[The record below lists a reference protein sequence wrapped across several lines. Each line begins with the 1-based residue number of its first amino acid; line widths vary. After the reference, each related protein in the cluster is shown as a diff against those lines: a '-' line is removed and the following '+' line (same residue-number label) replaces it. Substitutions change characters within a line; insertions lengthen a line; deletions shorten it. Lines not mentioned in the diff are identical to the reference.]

1 MQDSRNMDLSDLIG
15 MKNVAADLLPTKK
28 SERNWGIYSYF
39 ATWIGMDIGIPTYY
53 LASSLMV
60 GGMDLKW
67 AMFTILLANVLI
79 AFPILANGHA
89 GAKYGIPSTIYWR
102 SAFGFNGAS
111 VAAILRGVVAAGW
124 CGIQFWIGGSAINT
138 VLGILFPAWA
148 AWPLG
153 QWVCFFGFL
162 VVNILILIKG
172 MGMIQKMEHWC
183 APMLII
189 WMIVLL
195 VWARLEAGSWGPLV
209 NQTNTFASTTEFLTF
224 FIVGLNSNISYW
236 GSMPLT
242 VTDLTKV
249 AKDQKSQMVGQFAG
263 VPTGIVGLAL
273 VGSLVTSCTVVMFG
287 EAIWDPVQ
295 LTGMIDNVPLVIG
308 MMAFLIIATLTT
320 NISANA
326 LTPATAIVHLTGG
339 KINFK
344 WAAIVLG
351 IVGVLIRPWV
361 LVNDMGVYMNFF
373 LNGGG
378 ALLGPIIGITICHYF
393 FVCHTELNLRSLYV
407 ADDESKYTN
416 LKKFNVPTYV
426 LCFATTVV
434 LLVLSFVLPSS
445 WTQAICTLGCTHQFS
460 MIAMGIIIALLGLL
474 VFINRSG
481 GVNPISILTIAIS
494 FIVIFLGLWVPALHW
509 LYDASIIVGALVAML
524 VYFVLMKVGDS
535 GYMAAKKAEHEALKA
550 EAAKAAPKEA

>member
-111 VAAILRGVVAAGW
+111 VAAILRVVAAGW

-209 NQTNTFASTTEFLTF
+209 SQKGTFASTTEFLTF

-320 NISANA
+320 NIAANA

-474 VFINRSG
+474 VFINRNG

-509 LYDASIIVGALVAML
+509 LYDASIIVGALVAMV
-524 VYFVLMKVGDS
+524 VYFVLMKAGDS

>member
-320 NISANA
+320 NIAANA

-344 WAAIVLG
+344 WA
-351 IVGVLIRPWV
+351 
-361 LVNDMGVYMNFF
+361 
-373 LNGGG
+373 
-378 ALLGPIIGITICHYF
+378 
-393 FVCHTELNLRSLYV
+393 
-407 ADDESKYTN
+407 
-416 LKKFNVPTYV
+416 
-426 LCFATTVV
+426 
-434 LLVLSFVLPSS
+434 
-445 WTQAICTLGCTHQFS
+445 
-460 MIAMGIIIALLGLL
+460 
-474 VFINRSG
+474 
-481 GVNPISILTIAIS
+481 
-494 FIVIFLGLWVPALHW
+494 LWAC
-509 LYDASIIVGALVAML
+509 
-524 VYFVLMKVGDS
+524 
-535 GYMAAKKAEHEALKA
+535 
-550 EAAKAAPKEA
+550 